1 LQIISFFDVN
11 AALISQVIN
20 GPKDFTT
27 EQVCEL
33 SKFWGLTAL
42 ESEFFI
48 LLIQRDRAGTQN
60 LKKFFSEKIET
71 CRLQSAQIQKR
82 VEIDHILSDEAK
94 AIFYSSWAYSAA
106 RLLTEIP
113 SFQSL
118 DEISARLNLSRQKTA
133 KILEFL
139 VFNGLCERRDDKYI
153 LGPQRTH
160 LEYGSPFL
168 GRHHMNWRA
177 QALQK
182 TEAIREDDE
191 LMFTAPLTL
200 SRRDV
205 LALRERLLQV
215 IGELS
220 AVVKVSKSE
229 TLYCLN
235 VDLFEV

>member
-1 LQIISFFDVN
+1 
-11 AALISQVIN
+11 
-20 GPKDFTT
+20 
-27 EQVCEL
+27 
-33 SKFWGLTAL
+33 
-42 ESEFFI
+42 
-48 LLIQRDRAGTQN
+48 
-60 LKKFFSEKIET
+60 
-71 CRLQSAQIQKR
+71 
-82 VEIDHILSDEAK
+82 
-94 AIFYSSWAYSAA
+94 
-106 RLLTEIP
+106 
-113 SFQSL
+113 
-118 DEISARLNLSRQKTA
+118 
-133 KILEFL
+133 
-139 VFNGLCERRDDKYI
+139 
-153 LGPQRTH
+153 
-160 LEYGSPFL
+160 
-168 GRHHMNWRA
+168 MNWRA